1 MRTTFYLPSP
11 LQEIIYWLQLIKFML
26 KDSQR
31 DQNSLRLFKKYNLK
45 IEKKKT
51 KKDLPRPNKGPEID
65 CQIWVA
71 RHSFLVQQFAQNRYY
86 LQFESKHPINPYYLF
101 LGILRDTLLYFIRLY
116 KLLTIYNSIFF
127 EFLFELDM
135 ERTFELVL
143 NSLKANR
150 CGVR

>member
-31 DQNSLRLFKKYNLK
+31 DQNSLRLFKKYSLK

-51 KKDLPRPNKGPEID
+51 KSDLPKPNKGPEID

-71 RHSFLVQQFAQNRYY
+71 RRSFLVQQFARNRYY
-86 LQFESKHPINPYYLF
+86 LPFESKHPTNPYYLF
-101 LGILRDTLLYFIRLY
+101 LGIREDTLLYFIRLY

-127 EFLFELDM
+127 
-135 ERTFELVL
+135 
-143 NSLKANR
+143 
-150 CGVR
+150 